1 MASLSPA
8 HHALR
13 HPPRLLRHDS
23 RAAVSSAPRPRS
35 NLVRSLWLSPLTST
49 GPSPSVPR
57 QCSRLSPRRISSSKA
72 LLQKADQSSRKWS
85 SRGRAAAKNGPE
97 AARPSDPPATE
108 SVDVL
113 IAGGGVAGLAT
124 ALALHRVGIHV
135 AVVERAPALA
145 QSGAALS
152 LWGNA
157 WRALD
162 ALGVAVLL
170 RGEYVRLEG
179 IDIAA
184 ADGSALRS
192 FDFADCNVGPDHEVR
207 GVTRAHLLS
216 CMASQLPPGT
226 IRFATTITHIP
237 EPTSTTAA
245 TSPVTVTLSNGASI
259 EAKAL
264 IGCDGDASAVASWL
278 GLLPTNYAGYRAAR
292 GVAELDSADPVF
304 ATASDGGD
312 AGSAD
317 VAGSGEGGGRVRLV
331 WGRGVRAGLY
341 PLTATR
347 VYWFTCYNAPPT
359 PLPPKGSEAAKEEAL
374 FHVQGWQGGIE
385 RLIHATPPTG
395 ITVSPITDRWTLPPP
410 LGTWGRGATT
420 LAGDA
425 AHPMTP
431 NLGQGACTAL
441 EDAVVLARCLWGASV
456 PDADDKNGS
465 GGEGGGDRASV
476 QRRVESDKVCG
487 ALREYEVLRGRRVVQ
502 LTVRSF
508 AIGWLLQ
515 LPQEAV
521 CFARDEVVLPHLF
534 SPSHFLDHALFDCGK
549 LPEIDA

>member
-317 VAGSGEGGGRVRLV
+317 VAGSGEGGGGCGWCGGGECERVCTRSLPRGSTGSPATMPRPPPCRPKDQKPQRKRRFSTCKA
-331 WGRGVRAGLY
+331 GRAASSVSFTQRRPPASQSAPSPTAGLCR
-341 PLTATR
+341 PLWAHGDEAPPL
-347 VYWFTCYNAPPT
+347 WPEMPPT
-359 PLPPKGSEAAKEEAL
+359 P
-374 FHVQGWQGGIE
+374 
-385 RLIHATPPTG
+385 
-395 ITVSPITDRWTLPPP
+395 
-410 LGTWGRGATT
+410 
-420 LAGDA
+420 
-425 AHPMTP
+425 
-431 NLGQGACTAL
+431 
-441 EDAVVLARCLWGASV
+441 
-456 PDADDKNGS
+456 
-465 GGEGGGDRASV
+465 
-476 QRRVESDKVCG
+476 
-487 ALREYEVLRGRRVVQ
+487 
-502 LTVRSF
+502 
-508 AIGWLLQ
+508 
-515 LPQEAV
+515 
-521 CFARDEVVLPHLF
+521 
-534 SPSHFLDHALFDCGK
+534 
-549 LPEIDA
+549 